1 MKSIGLALLNLGVL
15 VLCPTLSLAQIY
27 PVGYF
32 NSTFTSGY
40 NLFCN
45 PLNTASNYLSSLF
58 YDPPDGTTISL
69 WNSATRSFDLSS
81 VYMAGAGWSL
91 DLRLDPGR
99 GALLYTPFA
108 YTNTFVGVLLE
119 PDGSLFTVDDI
130 DAPLKRPPVFGGPTG
145 VYLLACKTAV
155 VLGPGG
161 LPVFDFILG
170 RGPREG
176 EQFTWFDPSSQTYQ
190 TTTFKSGV
198 WNNRD
203 PFLRYGS
210 SAFSHIY
217 ASPSLRIVTSG
228 RAVILSW
235 PASAPDFV
243 LETSSILVSNAVWT
257 PLTYDVVTN
266 GDSFVLTNEPS
277 AGQSFY
283 RLRHQ

>member
-1 MKSIGLALLNLGVL
+1 MKSRGLALLNLGVL
-15 VLCPTLSLAQIY
+15 AFCPTLSLAQDYITGH
-27 PVGYF
+27 V
-32 NSTFTSGY
+32 NSTFTPGY

-45 PLNTASNYLSSLF
+45 PLNTVSNYLSFLF
-58 YDPPDGTTISL
+58 YNPPDGTAITL
-69 WNSATRSFDLSS
+69 WNSATRSFDPSS
-81 VYMAGAGWSL
+81 VYMAGVGWSL

-108 YTNTFVGVLLE
+108 YTNTFIGVLLK
-119 PDGSLFTVDDI
+119 PDGSPFTVA
-130 DAPLKRPPVFGGPTG
+130 DADADLPLKRPPVFGGPTG

-161 LPVFDFILG
+161 LPVLDFILG
-170 RGPREG
+170 RQPQEG

-203 PFLRYGS
+203 PVLRYGS
-210 SAFSHIY
+210 SAFFYIY
-217 ASPSLRIVTSG
+217 AAPSLRIVASD

-243 LETSSILVSNAVWT
+243 LETSSILVSNAVWA
-257 PLTYDVVTN
+257 PLTNGVVTN

-283 RLRHQ
+283 R